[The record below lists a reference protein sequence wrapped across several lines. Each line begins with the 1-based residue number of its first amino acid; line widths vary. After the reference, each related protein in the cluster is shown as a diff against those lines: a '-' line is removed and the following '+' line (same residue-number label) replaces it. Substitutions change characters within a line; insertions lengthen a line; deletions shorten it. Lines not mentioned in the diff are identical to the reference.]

1 MPSTAKT
8 IALTYFDAWDTRDFD
23 RLRTIFADDVTFTGP
38 MATVEG
44 ADACLQGLEGLRGML
59 ERIEVLHVFE
69 DGDDVVTW
77 LHLHKA
83 GTDPMP
89 VANWSHVEDGKVT
102 RVRVTFDPRPLLG

>member
-1 MPSTAKT
+1 MTSTAKT
-8 IALTYFDAWDTRDFD
+8 IAATYFDAWDKRDFD
-23 RLRTIFADDVTFTGP
+23 RLRSVLADDMTFAGP

-44 ADACLQGLEGLRGML
+44 GDACLRGLEGLRGAL

-77 LHLHKA
+77 FHLHKP

-89 VANWSHVEDGKVT
+89 VANWSHVEEGRIS
-102 RVRVTFDPRPLLG
+102 RVRVTFDPRPLLS